1 MLFNSICTK
10 PDLQRLLRAALLA
23 TAALSLTAAAEAM
36 GAVMT
41 VSAGASGVAS
51 APGAAASA
59 TAADAAP
66 WRATLPQAQ
75 ALGSGDMTWFGLRIY
90 RATLWSASKPFDAG
104 QPFALQ
110 LSYYRHISRQRLVS
124 TSMDEIRRLSR
135 APIPPATLARWEAL
149 LTSAFVDVSEGDELI
164 GVYQPGRGMQLYDRQ
179 RLLADVDDDALARAF
194 FDIWLNPDSRDRK
207 LRQRLTGATP

>member
-10 PDLQRLLRAALLA
+10 PDRRRLLRAALLA
-23 TAALSLTAAAEAM
+23 GMAISMGAAVTAAA
-36 GAVMT
+36 
-41 VSAGASGVAS
+41 
-51 APGAAASA
+51 A
-59 TAADAAP
+59 TDAAP

-110 LSYYRHISRQRLVS
+110 LSYYRHISRQRLVA
-124 TSMDEIRRLSR
+124 TSIDEIRRLSR
-135 APIPPATLARWEAL
+135 APLPAATLARWEAL

-164 GVYQPGRGMQLYDRQ
+164 GVYLPGRGMQLYDRQ
-179 RLLADVDDDALARAF
+179 RLLAELDDDALARAF
-194 FDIWLNPDSRDRK
+194 FDIWLNPDSRDSK
-207 LRQRLTGATP
+207 LRQRLMGPAS

>member
-1 MLFNSICTK
+1 MLFNSTCTK
-10 PDLQRLLRAALLA
+10 PDRRRLLCASLLA
-23 TAALSLTAAAEAM
+23 GMMISLIAVAPPAAAD
-36 GAVMT
+36 
-41 VSAGASGVAS
+41 SAQ
-51 APGAAASA
+51 
-59 TAADAAP
+59 
-66 WRATLPQAQ
+66 WRTTLPQAQ

-90 RATLWSASKPFDAG
+90 RATLWSASKPFDAA

-135 APIPPATLARWEAL
+135 APLPTATLARWEAL

-164 GVYQPGRGMQLYDRQ
+164 GVYLPGHGMQLYDRQ
-179 RLLADVDDDALARAF
+179 RLLADLDDEALARAF
-194 FDIWLNPDSRDRK
+194 FDIWLNPDSRDNK